1 MQTTKSDLHDDTMT
15 LAANRQTDAKG
26 GMLPSERR
34 AVEQNLLILDGKPGK
49 IEQQALQL
57 AQTKECILIQSEPGG
72 GKHYYAGLIHSK
84 SARGRLGDFVELTA
98 RASDEELKAVLFN
111 EDRKRCEGMLG
122 RTLPY
127 LDARSTL
134 FVNHIHEFSLI
145 NQTRISRFLI
155 QNNPGSAV
163 RGPKVRVIL
172 STCIPWQELLR
183 KRLVV
188 ESLDEQVRQ
197 FQVLVILPLRD
208 RREDIPA
215 IVASLLRR
223 IASERG
229 GKRIMLKPDT
239 LNQLIRHQWWDNV
252 RELKMVLE
260 DAARSSRNG
269 SLILPARFFDEV
281 ERIKESIGT
290 LQMGKTVRLED
301 VLGIVERTL
310 IQRALMRSE
319 SNLARSA
326 RLLGLTEQNLRYR
339 IRKFNLHVP
348 SLRKRK

>member
-1 MQTTKSDLHDDTMT
+1 MQTTKSDIHDDTMT
-15 LAANRQTDAKG
+15 LAANHTDIKRG
-26 GMLPSERR
+26 LLSSERQSID
-34 AVEQNLLILDGKPGK
+34 ENLLILNGQPGK

-57 AQTKECILIQSEPGG
+57 AQTKERILIQSEPGG

-84 SARGRLGDFVELTA
+84 STQGRSGDFVELTA

-134 FVNHIHEFSLI
+134 FINHIHEFSLI

-155 QNNPGSAV
+155 QNDPGSGV
-163 RGPKVRVIL
+163 QGPKVRVIL

-197 FQVLVILPLRD
+197 FQVLVIPPLRD

-215 IVASLLRR
+215 IVAGLLRW

-229 GKRIMLKPDT
+229 GRRILLKPDT

-290 LQMGKTVRLED
+290 LQMGKTVRLGD

-319 SNLARSA
+319 FSLARSA

-339 IRKFNLHVP
+339 IHKYNLHVP